1 LRFVPAATISGRFV
15 AAMASGMQFALTAL
29 ARQTRM
35 GVPRSRCMDDFQL
48 LIALLLYVLVIGL
61 AVAWLYGPKA
71 LLAEKV
77 RLERSRRQAA
87 AAAPQHPWRRTRLF
101 PGSSSH

>member
-1 LRFVPAATISGRFV
+1 
-15 AAMASGMQFALTAL
+15 
-29 ARQTRM
+29 
-35 GVPRSRCMDDFQL
+35 MDDLQL

-61 AVAWLYGPKA
+61 AVAWFLLPRWLYGPKA

-77 RLERSRRQAA
+77 RLERANRAGAA
-87 AAAPQHPWRRTRLF
+87 GHPRHPWRRTHLF

>member
-1 LRFVPAATISGRFV
+1 
-15 AAMASGMQFALTAL
+15 MQFALTAL

-61 AVAWLYGPKA
+61 AVAWFLLPRWLYGPKA